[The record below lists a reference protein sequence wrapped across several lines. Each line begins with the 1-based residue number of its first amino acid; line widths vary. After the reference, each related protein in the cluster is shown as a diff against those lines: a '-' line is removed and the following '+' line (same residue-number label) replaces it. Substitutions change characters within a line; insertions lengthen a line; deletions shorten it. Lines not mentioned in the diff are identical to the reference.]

1 MMNLINLAFQFE
13 PMNFV
18 KNLGYMG
25 VGMVIIIAVI
35 GIIIGATNLLN
46 KFTGGK

>member
-1 MMNLINLAFQFE
+1 MMNFLTLAFE

-25 VGMVIIIAVI
+25 VGMLIIIAVI
-35 GIIIGATNLLN
+35 GIIIGATTLLN

>member
-1 MMNLINLAFQFE
+1 MMNFLTAAFN

-18 KNLGYMG
+18 SNLGYMG
-25 VGMVIIIAVI
+25 VGMIIIIAVI
-35 GIIIGATNLLN
+35 GIIIGATSLLN

>member
-1 MMNLINLAFQFE
+1 MINFLTAAFN

-18 KNLGYMG
+18 SNLGYMG

-35 GIIIGATNLLN
+35 GIIIGATTLLN